1 MQITADQ
8 VKQLREKTGVGMME
22 CKKALAD
29 SGGDV
34 EKAIE
39 LVGHDAV
46 ARMAKGVAPYPL
58 HRWREALDHAQSAGR
73 LGTVKVAFDP
83 RKRG

>member
-1 MQITADQ
+1 M
-8 VKQLREKTGVGMME
+8 VGTYASARSE
-22 CKKALAD
+22 PAA
-29 SGGDV
+29 GGRSSFDI
-34 EKAIE
+34 AME

-46 ARMAKGVAPYPL
+46 ARMAKSVAPYPL